1 MKLTKLFFISSLI
14 IISTSAF
21 SQSLQDAIK
30 LTTNEQFEKADA
42 AFKNLLSTQPANGE
56 IYFYHGEN
64 YFKNNNME
72 MAKAMYQKGA
82 DVNATNPF
90 PYVGLGKV
98 QWYQNMASDA
108 KANFY
113 KATTLAAGKNATVLM
128 LIAEAYIEAEAKDFA
143 EVTKLLDQAQK
154 LEPTNPRVFL
164 LKGDAVL
171 EQSNDGSKAI
181 AFYEQA
187 AKLNPKSVDANL
199 SIGQLWNR
207 AKNYTAALDYYK
219 KAKLIDSTFAPAYRE
234 MAEIYGRAG
243 QYTNAVANYKRYLEL
258 NNDCSAR
265 AFYAGFQLEG
275 KHYTESIEAAKEA
288 LKCDSN
294 NVYLYRYLAYASYEV
309 IPADYA
315 GGLEN
320 SNKFF
325 SKVKPETKV
334 ITKDYEYRAK
344 LLAKGGKD
352 SLAILDFMKALELQ
366 PDKIELNSDI
376 GALYVK
382 MKKYNEAIATYN
394 KKIEANKANINDYF
408 GLARAFYFSKDFVK
422 SDSAAA
428 AMIRLQPDMT
438 IGYLWRAKANVQL
451 DIKNERWAAK
461 PYYEQ
466 FIAKIK
472 PEETERSKKD
482 LIEANNYLGVHYL
495 NNKDF
500 KTAKTYF
507 QKILELDPKYPNA
520 VKFMASPEAK

>member
-1 MKLTKLFFISSLI
+1 MKLTKLFFISFL
-14 IISTSAF
+14 IISTSLF
-21 SQSLQDAIK
+21 SQTLQEAIK

-42 AFKNLLSTQPANGE
+42 AFINLLTAQPNNGE

-64 YFKNNNME
+64 FFKNNKLE
-72 MAKAMYQKGA
+72 MAKATYQKGA
-82 DVNATNPF
+82 DINATSPF
-90 PYVGLGKV
+90 PYVGLGKI
-98 QWYQNMASDA
+98 QWYQNMASEA

-113 KATTLAAGKNATVLM
+113 KATTLATGKNAIVLIK
-128 LIAEAYIEAEAKDFA
+128 IADAYINAETKDFA
-143 EVTKLLDQAQK
+143 EAAKLLDQAQK
-154 LEPTNPRVFL
+154 LEPANAEVLL

-181 AFYEQA
+181 GFYEQA

-199 SIGQLWNR
+199 RIGKLWNR
-207 AKNYTAALDYYK
+207 AKNYTAALDFYK

-243 QYTNAVANYKRYLEL
+243 QYNSAVANYKRYLEL

-265 AFYAGFQLEG
+265 AFYAGFQFEA
-275 KHYTESIEAAKEA
+275 KRYAESIEAAKDA
-288 LKCDSN
+288 LKCDST
-294 NVYLYRYLAYASYEV
+294 NVYVYRYLAYASYDA
-309 IPADYA
+309 IPPDYIA
-315 GGLEN
+315 GLDN

-325 SKVKPETKV
+325 LKVKPGTKV
-334 ITKDYEYRAK
+334 ISKDYEYRAK
-344 LLAKGGKD
+344 LLSKTGKD

-366 PDKIELNSDI
+366 PDKIELNGDI
-376 GALYVK
+376 ASSYIK
-382 MKKYNEAIATYN
+382 MKKYNEAIASYT
-394 KKIEANKANINDYF
+394 KKIDANKANVNDYF
-408 GLARAFYFSKDFVK
+408 GLARAYYFSKDFVK
-422 SDSAAA
+422 ADSAAA
-428 AMIRLQPDMT
+428 QMVRLQPDMA
-438 IGYLWRAKANVQL
+438 IGYLWRAKVNVQL

-466 FIAKIK
+466 FIAKLK
-472 PEETERSKKD
+472 PEETERNKKD